1 MRLLEKITL
10 VKVPFNYSKPFQSY
24 DFRSMSEAPTQLLGT
39 RIGEWLERQQISFSP
54 STQTVGGSQRTVGG
68 WRDPPAL
75 QAERHPP
82 DCGAPSHHA
91 FVAERA
97 LCWHAHPAARIAEP
111 LPVTADLCSMLSS
124 MFASKP
130 PDFSGEWL
138 CTCAPYPMP
147 QPKKPQHEAAQV
159 RRWALL
165 AATSRVTRAS

>member
-1 MRLLEKITL
+1 MVGGSANFIFTL
-10 VKVPFNYSKPFQSY
+10 YAEGAEALRG
-24 DFRSMSEAPTQLLGT
+24 RSEGGGT
-39 RIGEWLERQQISFSP
+39 LPP
-54 STQTVGGSQRTVGG
+54 STQSVTLLTVEPQVTMCVTVG
-68 WRDPPAL
+68 
-75 QAERHPP
+75 H
-82 DCGAPSHHA
+82 
-91 FVAERA
+91 VAERA
-97 LCWHAHPAARIAEP
+97 PCWHAHPAPRIAEP
-111 LPVTADLCSMLSS
+111 LTVTADLCSMLSS